1 MSKIRVLICDD
12 SVVVRKLVGD
22 AVGGDPMLEVVG
34 VAANGRVG
42 LSRVAQLNPDV
53 VVLDVEMPDMDGLAA
68 LTELRRTHP
77 KLPVIM
83 FSSQTERGAAT
94 TLDALNRGAN
104 DYVTKPTSVANVAAA
119 MQHVRDELLPRIKI
133 FARRPEATAGLV
145 APKPRSARSVL
156 RIQREAAARRIGV
169 VGIGASTGG
178 PAALTELLATLPLE
192 LPVPIV
198 VTQHMPP
205 TFTRLLAEGLAART
219 GYPVF
224 EAATGDPLEP
234 GVVLIAPGDHH
245 LTFARTRFGVT
256 VRLTRQPPENC
267 CRPSVD
273 VMFRSLAEAYP
284 GEALG
289 IVLTGMGKDGLRGA
303 EALHAARGVVFA
315 QDEETSVVWGM
326 PGFVANAGLAHRVL
340 PLHRM
345 ADAVVAAVAV
355 GRVRQP
361 AVTGGA

>member
-42 LSRVAQLNPDV
+42 LSRVAQLTPDV

-145 APKPRSARSVL
+145 APKPRSARSIL
-156 RIQREAAARRIGV
+156 RIQREAASRQIGV
-169 VGIGASTGG
+169 VGIGA
-178 PAALTELLATLPLE
+178 LTELLAALPLE

-205 TFTRLLAEGLAART
+205 TFTRLLAEGLAAKT

-224 EAATGDPLEP
+224 EAMNGDPVEP

-245 LTFARTRFGVT
+245 LTFARTRGGVV
-256 VRLTRQPPENC
+256 VRLSQQPPENC
-267 CRPSVD
+267 CRPAVD
-273 VMFRSLAEAYP
+273 VMFRSLAETYP

-289 IVLTGMGKDGLRGA
+289 VVLTGMGKDGLRGA
-303 EALHAARGVVFA
+303 EAIHAARGVVFA

-345 ADAVVAAVAV
+345 ADAVAAAVAV

-361 AVTGGA
+361 AGTGGA